1 LAKSFKS
8 EQVEVKLQ
16 IMNLAV
22 KMGLADSSTEGSSTE
37 DSVAEGSAE
46 DPGTNDVATAAAA
59 AAAAAAIATATAT
72 AELVRKLM
80 HYILELARYDTNTDI
95 RDRCRSLRALVQQ
108 VETGSPT

>member
-1 LAKSFKS
+1 
-8 EQVEVKLQ
+8 
-16 IMNLAV
+16 
-22 KMGLADSSTEGSSTE
+22 MGLADSSTEGNSTEGSSTA

-59 AAAAAAIATATAT
+59 AAAATAIATATAT

-108 VETGSPT
+108 VEAGSPTESAHARTLRGKTEC